1 MRSIEVMNDGTLPLE
16 YALYGFGKRE
26 GVEAFCAMLG

>member
-1 MRSIEVMNDGTLPLE
+1 MNDGTLPLE